1 MGATA
6 LTTATSSTT
15 ASTAAA
21 LSPART
27 NLCLALLVLLG
38 FSLGCSEFV
47 VIGIESDLATELGI
61 SLATAGQLIS
71 VFALVYAIATP
82 VLALSTGRFRRYQ
95 LLVCYSIVFVLGN
108 LVMALAPNFQA
119 LFISRIILGSV
130 SGALLAV
137 GVTYIPE
144 LLSPQQTSLAISVVY
159 GAFSVAMVFV
169 TSIGK
174 FVADTLDWHVAMYGT
189 LTFAVLICAALV
201 AFMPRAGQTDE
212 PATFREQAGLLREPS
227 IITGMLIFLFGVGSV
242 YVFYGYVTPY
252 LEQVLGMGTV
262 EASTTLMAYG
272 VFCLISNKHLLALYP
287 QTARELAGAD
297 TKTVPTFDGFPR
309 FRDFHR
315 MLGRFGQRSCRR
327 CDKGTVPFSH
337 REGCTDGWVAEGLA
351 EPGGQLLRMA
361 LQVAVELGGRHAAHF
376 RDFLLVDVQLARLN
390 MGREHLTPFALAA
403 AVAVILAVDHVPQ
416 VLKLVGLAHDAEL
429 FVDAARRR
437 SGNALPRE
445 RMASAAIGQHPAPQA
460 LERAAATE
468 QQTCALALTL
478 DQKRQECLMQDT
490 LAGMC
495 LDAVDGAEHLAGRG
509 IDRYDLGA
517 RAALIPAGT
526 QNARGGFL
534 ERGDELLSGV
544 EHALQVVTARLFNMK
559 ARACNDRHAKAHG
572 QRRRDIV
579 RWNLVAMARNGQ
591 DAHRR
596 RATGLGAR
604 NGLRRGAQVRELRRA
619 GINRHASRRHRQLGL
634 ERKLAFAHRNL
645 CRVHTHG
652 ISCRPRFTRDHLRLY
667 CDYTGKRRM

>member
-1 MGATA
+1 MVWATGWQRNVTKGLPLCHILLELQGLNPA
-6 LTTATSSTT
+6 YSCDIGVTTLTAATTPKSK
-15 ASTAAA
+15 STAAV

-27 NLCLALLVLLG
+27 KLCLALLVLLG

-47 VIGIESDLATELGI
+47 VIGIESDLATELDV

-108 LVMALAPNFQA
+108 LVMALAPNFQV

-189 LTFAVLICAALV
+189 L

-272 VFCLISNKHLLALYP
+272 VFCLISNILGGWIDARFGMKALLVTFVLQAAALLGLFAVGGTMPLALVFVFSLALLMYLFSVSCITHFMDVARSRHP
-287 QTARELAGAD
+287 KSMVLASSVEPMAFNVGISFGTAVGGA
-297 TKTVPTFDGFPR
+297 VVSSVGIAYV
-309 FRDFHR
+309 
-315 MLGRFGQRSCRR
+315 GAVGAA
-327 CDKGTVPFSH
+327 FSL
-337 REGCTDGWVAEGLA
+337 VAW
-351 EPGGQLLRMA
+351 
-361 LQVAVELGGRHAAHF
+361 
-376 RDFLLVDVQLARLN
+376 
-390 MGREHLTPFALAA
+390 
-403 AVAVILAVDHVPQ
+403 
-416 VLKLVGLAHDAEL
+416 
-429 FVDAARRR
+429 
-437 SGNALPRE
+437 
-445 RMASAAIGQHPAPQA
+445 
-460 LERAAATE
+460 
-468 QQTCALALTL
+468 ALTL
-478 DQKRQECLMQDT
+478 VTIK
-490 LAGMC
+490 LARW
-495 LDAVDGAEHLAGRG
+495 E
-509 IDRYDLGA
+509 
-517 RAALIPAGT
+517 
-526 QNARGGFL
+526 
-534 ERGDELLSGV
+534 
-544 EHALQVVTARLFNMK
+544 
-559 ARACNDRHAKAHG
+559 
-572 QRRRDIV
+572 RRRQS
-579 RWNLVAMARNGQ
+579 A
-591 DAHRR
+591 
-596 RATGLGAR
+596 
-604 NGLRRGAQVRELRRA
+604 
-619 GINRHASRRHRQLGL
+619 
-634 ERKLAFAHRNL
+634 
-645 CRVHTHG
+645 
-652 ISCRPRFTRDHLRLY
+652 RPR
-667 CDYTGKRRM
+667 MQA